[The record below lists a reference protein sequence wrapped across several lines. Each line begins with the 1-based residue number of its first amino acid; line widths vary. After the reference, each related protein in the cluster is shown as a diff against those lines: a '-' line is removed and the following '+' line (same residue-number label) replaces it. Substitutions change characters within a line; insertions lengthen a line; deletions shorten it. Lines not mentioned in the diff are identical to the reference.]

1 MEGCAGRPFR
11 AGCAGTA
18 PLARVGPAGA
28 EKDGADV
35 TRSGVRGLLGA
46 AGVLACLCLSVVVP
60 GSAGAAPAAR
70 ADAPVSTSG
79 GARVAFPLPPG
90 LNASEHAAL
99 QRSGAY
105 GRRPVRLLILGDSIA
120 LTLGMGLSVDSQ
132 AEYGVTVSD
141 HGTLGCDL
149 DPGLEVFVAGSPG
162 PSTQGCANWRGF
174 WPFLTA
180 GERPQVVA
188 LGLGRWEV
196 TDHLLND
203 QWVHIGE
210 PPWDAHLTADL
221 RAAISIFHTFGA
233 RVVLFTMPYIDP
245 SDRQPDGLPWSENT
259 PARVQAYNALVRQV
273 ARSDPREVSVIDLN
287 RMLSPRGIYTA
298 SLDGVD
304 VRLPDGIHVS
314 PAGGELLQGQI
325 LPEID
330 RIGIEDETAARAQ
343 G

>member
-1 MEGCAGRPFR
+1 VGAAGD
-11 AGCAGTA
+11 
-18 PLARVGPAGA
+18 
-28 EKDGADV
+28 EEDGADV

-46 AGVLACLCLSVVVP
+46 AGVLACLCLPVVVP
-60 GSAGAAPAAR
+60 SPSGAAR
-70 ADAPVSTSG
+70 ADAPVSSSG
-79 GARVAFPLPPG
+79 GVRVAFPLPPG
-90 LNASEHAAL
+90 LDASEHSAL

-141 HGTLGCDL
+141 KGALGCDL

-162 PSTQGCANWRGF
+162 PSTQGCDNWRGS
-174 WPFLTA
+174 WPFLTE

-196 TDHLLND
+196 TDHLLNG

-210 PPWDAHLTADL
+210 PAWNARLTADL
-221 RAAISIFHTFGA
+221 QAAISIFHAFGA

-287 RMLSPRGIYTA
+287 RMLSPRGVYTA
-298 SLDGVD
+298 SLDGVE
-304 VRLPDGIHVS
+304 VRLPDGIHIS
-314 PAGGELLQGQI
+314 PAGGELLQRQI

-330 RIGIEDETAARAQ
+330 RIGMEDETAARAQ

>member
-1 MEGCAGRPFR
+1 
-11 AGCAGTA
+11 
-18 PLARVGPAGA
+18 
-28 EKDGADV
+28 
-35 TRSGVRGLLGA
+35 
-46 AGVLACLCLSVVVP
+46 
-60 GSAGAAPAAR
+60 
-70 ADAPVSTSG
+70 
-79 GARVAFPLPPG
+79 VAFPLPPG
-90 LNASEHAAL
+90 LDASEHAAL

-105 GRRPVRLLILGDSIA
+105 GRHPVRLLILGDSIA

-141 HGTLGCDL
+141 HGTIGCDL
-149 DPGLEVFVAGSPG
+149 DPSLEVFVAGSPG
-162 PSTQGCANWRGF
+162 PSTQGCDNWRGL

-196 TDHLLND
+196 TDHLLNG

-210 PPWDAHLTADL
+210 PAWDAHLTADL
-221 RAAISIFHTFGA
+221 WAAISIFHTFGA

-245 SDRQPDGLPWSENT
+245 NDRQPDGLPWSENT
-259 PARVQAYNALVRQV
+259 PARVQAYNALVRQL

-287 RMLSPRGIYTA
+287 RMLSPRGVYTA
-298 SLDGVD
+298 SLDGVG
-304 VRLPDGIHVS
+304 VRLPDGIHIS
-314 PAGGELLQGQI
+314 AAGGEFLQRQI

-330 RIGIEDETAARAQ
+330 RIGMEDETAARVQ

>member
-1 MEGCAGRPFR
+1 M
-11 AGCAGTA
+11 
-18 PLARVGPAGA
+18 
-28 EKDGADV
+28 

-46 AGVLACLCLSVVVP
+46 AGMLGCLCLSALVP
-60 GSAGAAPAAR
+60 TPVGAAPAVR
-70 ADAPVSTSG
+70 ADAPVAASG

-90 LNASEHAAL
+90 LDASEHAAL

-141 HGTLGCDL
+141 HATIGCDL
-149 DPGLEVFVAGSPG
+149 DPSLEVFVAGSPG
-162 PSTQGCANWRGF
+162 PSTQGCDNWRGL

-180 GERPQVVA
+180 AERPQVVA

-196 TDHLLND
+196 TDHLLNG
-203 QWVHIGE
+203 QWVHVGE
-210 PPWDAHLTADL
+210 PAWDAHLTAEF

-245 SDRQPDGLPWSENT
+245 NDRQPDGLPWSENT
-259 PARVQAYNALVRQV
+259 PASVQAYNALVRQV
-273 ARSDPREVSVIDLN
+273 ARSDPRQVSVIDLN
-287 RMLSPRGIYTA
+287 RMLSPHGVYTA

-304 VRLPDGIHVS
+304 VRLPDGIHIS
-314 PAGGELLQGQI
+314 QAGGELLQRAI

-330 RIGIEDETAARAQ
+330 RIGMEDETAARVQ

>member
-1 MEGCAGRPFR
+1 M
-11 AGCAGTA
+11 
-18 PLARVGPAGA
+18 
-28 EKDGADV
+28 
-35 TRSGVRGLLGA
+35 TRSGVRGQLGA
-46 AGVLACLCLSVVVP
+46 AGMLGCLCLSALAPTPV
-60 GSAGAAPAAR
+60 GAAPAAR
-70 ADAPVSTSG
+70 ADAPVAASG

-90 LNASEHAAL
+90 LDASEHAAL

-141 HGTLGCDL
+141 HGTIGCDL
-149 DPGLEVFVAGSPG
+149 DPSLEVFVAGSPG
-162 PSTQGCANWRGF
+162 PSTQGCDNWRGL

-180 GERPQVVA
+180 AERPQVVA

-196 TDHLLND
+196 TDHLFNG
-203 QWVHIGE
+203 QWVHVGE
-210 PPWDAHLTADL
+210 PAWDAHLTADF

-245 SDRQPDGLPWSENT
+245 NDRQPDGLPWSENT
-259 PARVQAYNALVRQV
+259 PASVHAYNALVRQV
-273 ARSDPREVSVIDLN
+273 ARSDPRQVSVIDLN
-287 RMLSPRGIYTA
+287 RMLSPRGVYTA

-304 VRLPDGIHVS
+304 VRLPDGIHIS
-314 PAGGELLQGQI
+314 QAGGELLQRQI

-330 RIGIEDETAARAQ
+330 RIGMEDETAARAQ

>member
-1 MEGCAGRPFR
+1 M
-11 AGCAGTA
+11 
-18 PLARVGPAGA
+18 
-28 EKDGADV
+28 
-35 TRSGVRGLLGA
+35 TRSGVGGLLGA
-46 AGVLACLCLSVVVP
+46 AGILGCLCLSALVP
-60 GSAGAAPAAR
+60 TPVGAAPAVR
-70 ADAPVSTSG
+70 AAAPVAVSG

-90 LNASEHAAL
+90 LDASEHAAL

-105 GRRPVRLLILGDSIA
+105 GRRPVRLLVLGDSIA

-132 AEYGVTVSD
+132 AEYGMTVSD
-141 HGTLGCDL
+141 QGTIGCDL

-162 PSTQGCANWRGF
+162 PSTQGCDNWRGS
-174 WPFLTA
+174 WPFLTE

-196 TDHLLND
+196 TDHLLNG

-210 PPWDAHLTADL
+210 PAWNARLTADL
-221 RAAISIFHTFGA
+221 QAAISIFHAFGA

-287 RMLSPRGIYTA
+287 RMLSPRGVYTA
-298 SLDGVD
+298 SLDGVE
-304 VRLPDGIHVS
+304 VRLPDGIHIS
-314 PAGGELLQGQI
+314 PAGGELLQRQI

-330 RIGIEDETAARAQ
+330 RIGMEDETAARAQ